1 MRFVKLI
8 LFLKGILLETKVQ
21 MHNITQNIDH
31 IKLQESSFLS
41 SSLGFYCYFSA
52 ALFSSGYFIFSTKF
66 STELSTDFPAN
77 CSSDFPTDVSSEFS
91 TDVPT
96 DSSSG
101 FSSEE
106 AIF

>member
-1 MRFVKLI
+1 M
-8 LFLKGILLETKVQ
+8 KGILLETKVQ
-21 MHNITQNIDH
+21 MHKITQNIDH

-66 STELSTDFPAN
+66 STDFPVN
-77 CSSDFPTDVSSEFS
+77 CSSDFPTDFSSEFS